1 MKLDSDLAPELSSR
15 LRVEVRRGGRAVGAG
30 VGLGL
35 GLALILTLTVTL
47 TLTLTLALTRDCPQS
62 SSCAMVRR

>member
-15 LRVEVRRGGRAVGAG
+15 LRVEVRDWGRAVGAR

-35 GLALILTLTVTL
+35 RVALALSY
-47 TLTLTLALTRDCPQS
+47 P
-62 SSCAMVRR
+62 

>member
-15 LRVEVRRGGRAVGAG
+15 LRVEVRDWGRAVGAE

-35 GLALILTLTVTL
+35 GSALILTL
-47 TLTLTLALTRDCPQS
+47 TLTLTLTRVCPQLF
-62 SSCAMVRR
+62 SCAMVRR